1 MSAASPESRL
11 TGYNFPAPAPGGDLL
26 MIHLFD
32 QDSGAR
38 VGTITED
45 QLQFLVDQLAE
56 ESPHDTGY
64 YITRDTL
71 ELFEHNE
78 ADPALLAV
86 LRTALGTRDDMEI
99 RWERR

>member
-1 MSAASPESRL
+1 
-11 TGYNFPAPAPGGDLL
+11 

-32 QDSGAR
+32 QDTGAR

-45 QLQFLVDQLAE
+45 QLQFLIDQLE
-56 ESPHDTGY
+56 EDSPHDTGY

-86 LRTALGTRDDMEI
+86 LRTALGARDDMEI

>member
-1 MSAASPESRL
+1 
-11 TGYNFPAPAPGGDLL
+11 

-32 QDSGAR
+32 QDTGVR
-38 VGTITED
+38 VGTISED
-45 QLQFLVDQLAE
+45 HLQFLIDQVE

>member
-1 MSAASPESRL
+1 
-11 TGYNFPAPAPGGDLL
+11 
-26 MIHLFD
+26 MIHLCD
-32 QDSGAR
+32 QDTGAR

-45 QLQFLVDQLAE
+45 QLRFLIHQLQE

-64 YITRDTL
+64 YIRGDTL

-78 ADPALLAV
+78 ADPAFLAV